1 MTDRILLVDDDSNLH
16 ASSMRTL
23 GRSFEIETATS
34 GIEGLKLIEASET
47 PFVVIVSDLRMPGM
61 DGIEFLTQ
69 VRAKSPDSIRIML
82 TGFADLQT
90 AMDAVNTGQV
100 FRFLTKPCPMKMLQG
115 AIDAGIAQ
123 HRLIRAERELAG
135 LRRLEQ
141 AMEGIITG
149 FSALVEARDPY
160 TAGHQKQVTKL
171 ALAIADTLGISKD
184 HRSGLHMAAMV
195 HDIGKIYIP
204 ADFLNKPGH
213 LTEVEY
219 TIIQTHPQVGC
230 DILKSV
236 DFEWPISKI
245 VLQHHE
251 RLDGSGYPDGIT
263 GDDILPE
270 AKILSVA
277 DVVDAMSSH
286 RPYRPSLGIDTALK
300 EIEANSGSLYDSDVV
315 TACLT
320 LFREKEFSL
329 QR

>member
-1 MTDRILLVDDDSNLH
+1 M
-16 ASSMRTL
+16 L
-23 GRSFEIETATS
+23 GPSFEIETATD
-34 GIEGLKLIEASET
+34 GIEGIRLMKSGED
-47 PFVVIVSDLRMPGM
+47 PFVVIVSDLRMPGI

-69 VRAKSPDSIRIML
+69 VRALSPDSIRIML

-123 HRLIRAERELAG
+123 HRLIRSERELAG

-171 ALAIADTLGISKD
+171 ALAMADIIGID
-184 HRSGLHMAAMV
+184 RDTRSGLHMAAMV

-213 LTEVEY
+213 LSEVEY
-219 TIIQTHPQVGC
+219 TIIRTHPQVGS

-236 DFEWPISKI
+236 DFEWPISRI

-251 RLDGSGYPDGIT
+251 RMDGSGYPDGLR
-263 GDDILPE
+263 GEEILPE
-270 AKILSVA
+270 ARILCVA

-286 RPYRPSLGIDTALK
+286 RPYRPSLGIESALE
-300 EIEANSGSLYDSDVV
+300 EIETNRGSLYDAEAVD
-315 TACLT
+315 ACVI
-320 LFREKEFSL
+320 LFREKGFTL
-329 QR
+329 QT